1 MSSHDPIDSF
11 VKDVKGRLNRFRFLD
26 TLFWALMIVA
36 AALLIVCLVYVIR
49 GYAVPKL
56 W

>member
-26 TLFWALMIVA
+26 TLFWAL
-36 AALLIVCLVYVIR
+36 LIVCLVYVIR